1 MKRLLPIVLF
11 VAVAAAL
18 AAGCR
23 RDAVYADE
31 GSVQLEFSEEKVTFD
46 TVFAAMGTATQM
58 VKVYNRTRHDVELSS
73 VTLKHGRASRF
84 RLNVDGDTSM
94 VARRVELQ
102 AGDSLHIYVQ
112 AHIKPNEDSSP
123 FLVTDSIVFG
133 NGQCLPLEAYG
144 RNAIYHRLKP
154 TDTTWYVPIDCA
166 AWRSDRPHVFLS
178 PGAVLEGNTLTL
190 QAGDALYF
198 ADGAMLVVDSAAR
211 LVAVGTAE
219 RPIIFS
225 SLRHDP
231 WYRTLPGQWQT
242 VWFYNFSTGNVMDHC
257 VVENAVGG
265 LRGYP
270 GSELTVS
277 NTVIR
282 NMSDA
287 GIIGQGATI
296 DGSNLLL
303 YDCLSTVVLIGGGSY
318 SFSGCTMANYWTYSS
333 RDTTGVIVSNYYP
346 VQGGYMAGDLTR
358 ADFVD
363 CIIYGTRG
371 TGEVSLGAAE
381 GFAFNYSFANCLV
394 RGGEWDADPMFV
406 DVAKD
411 DYRLQEGSPAAG
423 IGYRFENQ

>member
-31 GSVQLEFSEEKVTFD
+31 GSVRLEFSEEKVTFD
-46 TVFAAMGTATQM
+46 TVFAAMGTATHM

-190 QAGDALYF
+190 QAGDELYF

-381 GFAFNYSFANCLV
+381 GFAFNYSFANSLV